1 MCTVS
6 HSQARNCYLRE
17 AVCLAMMDMVSLLTM
32 DSELELTLSLDAGQ
46 ITHLPSRKTFFVEI

>member
-1 MCTVS
+1 
-6 HSQARNCYLRE
+6 
-17 AVCLAMMDMVSLLTM
+17 MDMVSLLTM